1 MTPFIPG
8 IELCRRFYEEAV
20 HPLFEQYFP
29 ALPYAAALIGH
40 GSDVLGFDTKMSM
53 DHDWGPRLQ
62 LFLRE
67 QDIALYTAIDEI
79 LRTHLPH
86 AFAGFPVDTIE
97 FPNEPGITVM
107 HVTTTGPVNHRIAL
121 LTPRD
126 FFRYH
131 LAYDINQP
139 LEEIDWL
146 TFPSQELLSIT
157 AGAVYY
163 DGGGELTALRKRFA
177 WYPRDIWLYLLA
189 AGWQRIGQEEHL
201 MPRAGYVGDELGSA
215 IIASRLVRDII
226 RLCFLMEKRYA
237 PYPKW
242 FGSAFR
248 QLSCAQHL
256 WPVLWRVQQAPAW
269 QDREAALAEAYE
281 LLAGMHNSLGITE
294 TLPATVSSF
303 HDRPFNVIH
312 GEILTQAILKRI
324 TSPQVQHLI
333 TEHLIGSIDQFSDS
347 TDLLSSGDQ
356 RLLLRKLYE
365 SRS

>member
-20 HPLFEQYFP
+20 NPLFERYFP

-40 GSDVLGFDTKMSM
+40 GSDVLGFDTAMSM

-62 LFLRE
+62 LFFRE
-67 QDIALYTAIDEI
+67 QDIPLFPTIDEM
-79 LRTHLPH
+79 LRSHLPH
-86 AFAGFPVDTIE
+86 MFVGFPVDTIE
-97 FPNEPGITVM
+97 FANEPGIMVM
-107 HVTTTGPVNHRIAL
+107 HQATTGSVNHRIAL
-121 LTPRD
+121 MTPRD

-139 LEEIDWL
+139 LEDIDWL
-146 TFPSQELLSIT
+146 TFPSQELLAIT
-157 AGAVYY
+157 AGAVYH
-163 DGGGELTALRKRFA
+163 DGLGELTALRKRFA
-177 WYPRDIWLYLLA
+177 WYPHDIWLYLLA

-215 IIASRLVRDII
+215 IIASRLVRDIM

-248 QLSCAQHL
+248 QLSCAQHFV
-256 WPVLWRVQQAPAW
+256 PILWRVQQSSTW
-269 QDREAALAEAYE
+269 QEREAAFSEAYAV
-281 LLAGMHNSLGITE
+281 LASMHNALGITE
-294 TLPATVSSF
+294 TLSATVSSF

-312 GEILTQAILKRI
+312 GEIIAQAILKQI
-324 TSPQVQHLI
+324 TSPQVKHLV
-333 TEHLIGSIDQFSDS
+333 TRHLIGSVDQFSDS
-347 TDLLSSGDQ
+347 TDLLSSSEH

-365 SRS
+365 